1 MSDNKTLLD
10 KADLALSDL
19 ASSGKLNPEQSST
32 FTRLLIEGPNMLNEG
47 LIRFEPMR
55 ASSKKIEK
63 INFGKRILRA
73 MTEGTALDTAAVD
86 GTFNALT
93 EATARAKPTFST
105 TTLTAVE
112 VGAEVRLTYDTVEDA
127 IDNATAASNNVANT
141 GPGGLHQVIIEMLAP
156 RVGQDLQDLAINGDT
171 SLSAT
176 DPYLATLDGWVE
188 NARDNGS
195 TVDVE
200 GATISKAMLKS
211 GLLTLPN
218 QYKDDMSALY
228 HFVSKNNKI
237 EYADTLAD
245 RATGLGDRYLTD
257 DQAAPYMGTKVF
269 GAAKM
274 ADTEGLLTHPKN
286 LIFGMHRDISIEFDK
301 LITSR
306 QYVIMVT
313 MRIDFEMEDAGG
325 TVLYTDVGTPA

>member
-1 MSDNKTLLD
+1 MSDNKTLLE
-10 KADLALSDL
+10 KADLALADL
-19 ASSGKLNPEQSST
+19 ASSGLLNAEQSNT
-32 FTRLLIEGPNMLNEG
+32 FVRLLIEGPNMLNQG

-73 MTEGTALDTAAVD
+73 MTEGTALATAAVD
-86 GTFNALT
+86 GAFNALT

-105 TTLTAVE
+105 TTLSAKE

-127 IDNATAASNNVANT
+127 VENAMAASNNPSNT
-141 GPGGLHQVIIEMLAP
+141 GVGGLHQVIIEMLAP

-171 SLSAT
+171 SLSAS
-176 DPYLATLDGWVE
+176 DPYLAQLDGWIE
-188 NARDNGS
+188 NARDNGT

-200 GATISKAMLKS
+200 GATVSKAMFKS
-211 GLLTLPN
+211 GLLSLPN
-218 QYKDDMSALY
+218 QYKEDLSALY
-228 HFVSKNNKI
+228 HFVSKNNKV

-257 DQAAPYMGTKVF
+257 DAPAPYQGSKVM

-274 ADTEGLLTHPKN
+274 ADSEGLLTHPKN

-301 LITSR
+301 DITTR
-306 QYVIMVT
+306 QYIIMVT
-313 MRIDFEMEDAGG
+313 ARVDFEMEDAGG
-325 TVLYTDVGTPA
+325 AVLYTDIGTPA